1 MIEFLL
7 LTLLL
12 TSCVRS
18 SARAATGAAPT
29 NERAAVHRRMRR
41 LADEMGLFLNETQAR
56 IAVAKRSVRGDPEV
70 LRTLQAIVRNMGAS
84 FKSEDGFTPADRAV
98 LPPKELVEELW
109 GTTGSQS
116 ERSGRR

>member
-98 LPPKELVEELW
+98 LPTNVEELW